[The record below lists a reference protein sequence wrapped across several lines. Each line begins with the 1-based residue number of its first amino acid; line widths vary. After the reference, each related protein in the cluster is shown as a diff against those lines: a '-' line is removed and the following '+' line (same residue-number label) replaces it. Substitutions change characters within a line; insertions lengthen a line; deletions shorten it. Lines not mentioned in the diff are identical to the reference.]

1 MCSLEFTLGSGSAV
15 VDGPGCAQVE
25 SLCEVHAFGPQQGQ
39 GMCVFDAFRDRLEAE
54 CAGQADYRFDDV
66 QVGGVCGQVADE
78 LDIDFE
84 VGDGQPFQ
92 VGEAAEAGSEV
103 VEG

>member
-1 MCSLEFTLGSGSAV
+1 M
-15 VDGPGCAQVE
+15 
-25 SLCEVHAFGPQQGQ
+25 CEVHAFGPQQGQ
-39 GMCVFDAFRDRLEAE
+39 GMFVFDAFRDGLEAE
-54 CAGQADYRFDDV
+54 CACQADNCFDDM
-66 QVGGVCGQVADE
+66 QVGGVCGQIADE

-84 VGDGQPFQ
+84 VGDGQFLE